1 MKNAYLWSSEMNEVS
16 IIRNGNTERRVT
28 RLTGIDGSYAGTIS
42 VTRPVSKKG
51 LKKRRSEYSFKQI
64 SAQVLNAKTSGKA
77 SQVRTSIGMKLNLLY
92 KKRKNDEYDEEEI
105 ARAILHA
112 EQVLRACKKKEKHL
126 KMEEA
131 AEKNMEDKAVEEQVN
146 PAEET
151 AEDEKEAELS
161 AEEFE
166 ALMEKLE
173 LSMEEMYEKAEET
186 AKFDEEMEEMSKALS
201 GDIEPQDLKQLKLK
215 HRSEEQRDILKAD
228 LKYLKALF
236 DRLQAEKESNGK
248 SSSGFSSGAGSGVVA
263 VFGGVDIPVE
273 CGTSLPVDEGAVV
286 DASV

>member
-1 MKNAYLWSSEMNEVS
+1 MNEVS
-16 IIRNGNTERRVT
+16 IIRNGTTERRVT
-28 RLTGIDGSYAGTIS
+28 RLTGIDGTYVGTIS

-51 LKKRRSEYSFKQI
+51 IKKRRSDYSFKQI

-92 KKRKNDEYDEEEI
+92 KRRKSGEYDEEEI
-105 ARAILHA
+105 TRAILHA

-131 AEKNMEDKAVEEQVN
+131 AEKNMEENTVEEQEN
-146 PAEET
+146 PAEEA
-151 AEDEKEAELS
+151 AENEKEAELS

-186 AKFDEEMEEMSKALS
+186 AEFDEELDELSKALT
-201 GDIEPQDLKQLKLK
+201 GNMEPQDLKQLKLK

-236 DRLQAEKESNGK
+236 DRLQAEKESNAR
-248 SSSGFSSGAGSGVVA
+248 SSHGFSADAGSGVVA
-263 VFGGVDIPVE
+263 VLDGVDIPVE
-273 CGTSLPVDEGAVV
+273 CGSDLPVDEGAIV

>member
-1 MKNAYLWSSEMNEVS
+1 MNEVS
-16 IIRNGNTERRVT
+16 IIRNGNTERQVT
-28 RLTGIDGSYAGTIS
+28 RLTGIDGSYVGTIS
-42 VTRPVSKKG
+42 VTRSVSKKSM
-51 LKKRRSEYSFKQI
+51 KKRRADYSFKQV

-92 KKRKNDEYDEEEI
+92 KKRKSGEYDEEEI

-112 EQVLRACKKKEKHL
+112 EQVLRVCKKKEKHL

-131 AEKNMEDKAVEEQVN
+131 AEKNMEDKAVEEREN
-146 PAEET
+146 PAEEA
-151 AEDEKEAELS
+151 AEDNKEAELS

-173 LSMEEMYEKAEET
+173 LDIEELYEKAEES
-186 AKFDEEMEEMSKALS
+186 AEFDEELEEMSKALS
-201 GDIEPQDLKQLKLK
+201 GDIKPQDLKQMKLK

-236 DRLQAEKESNGK
+236 DRLQAEKESNGR
-248 SSSGFSSGAGSGVVA
+248 SSSGFSTNTGSGVVA
-263 VFGGVDIPVE
+263 VFDGVDIPVGSE
-273 CGTSLPVDEGAVV
+273 TVPSVDEGAFV